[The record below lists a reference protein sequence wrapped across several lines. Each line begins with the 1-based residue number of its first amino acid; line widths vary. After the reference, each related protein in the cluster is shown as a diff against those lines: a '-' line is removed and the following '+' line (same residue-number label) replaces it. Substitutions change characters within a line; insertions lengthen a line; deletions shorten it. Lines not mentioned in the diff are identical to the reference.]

1 MLARWNKLC
10 WHILLKTIGM
20 NFKKVYG
27 LLVWSALVLAACS
40 PKIKTPKP
48 EAAKPVEKEKPVDK
62 KPVKKFA
69 QGASVS
75 LLVPFKLNELN
86 LKTATKA
93 EIEKYAMPIDFYQ
106 GFKLGLDSAAAQ
118 GLNFKLNVFDTDDDN
133 AHIATLFKND
143 RFKQSNL
150 IIGPVFPDGLK
161 FISNYSKDN
170 NVLVVSPLA
179 ASQPADFNNPNLI
192 SIVNNI
198 DLHAKKIGSYIT
210 KNFNP
215 TNTIVV
221 LINPRKTEDEQF
233 AAPIR
238 NYFQGNTKFII
249 QEYASAYAFETKM
262 IKGKQYAVVVTSSD
276 RAFVLPTI
284 EKLYKLKHL
293 PAGGYNISLF
303 GHPNWVKQNYPTDKM
318 QDLNTIISSSYK
330 IDYKNSAVT
339 TFIKKYRYQYGFEP
353 GEYAFKGFDI
363 GYYFGRLLTTY
374 GEDYKDYIVKDR
386 YKGLHNNFSFTHD
399 EKLGYINT
407 SLMLLKFKNF
417 ALNIV
422 E

>member
-1 MLARWNKLC
+1 
-10 WHILLKTIGM
+10 M
-20 NFKKVYG
+20 NLKKVYW
-27 LLVWSALVLAACS
+27 LPVLFTLVLAACS
-40 PKIKTPKP
+40 PKIRTPKP
-48 EAAKPVEKEKPVDK
+48 ETNKPVEKEKPADK
-62 KPVKKFA
+62 KPIKKFS
-69 QGASVS
+69 QASVS
-75 LLVPFKLNELN
+75 LLVPFKLDELN

-93 EIEKYAMPIDFYQ
+93 DIEKYAMPIDFYQ

-118 GLNFKLNVFDTDDDN
+118 GLNFKLNVFDTQDDN
-133 AHIATLFKND
+133 AHISVLFKNE

-150 IIGPVFPDGLK
+150 IIGPVFPEGLK
-161 FISNYSKDN
+161 FISAYSKEN
-170 NVLVVSPLA
+170 NALIVSPLA
-179 ASQPADFNNPNLI
+179 ATEPTEFNNPNMV

-198 DLHAKKIGSYIT
+198 GLHGKKIATYIA

-221 LINPRKTEDEQF
+221 LINPKKTEDEAF
-233 AAPIR
+233 AAPVR
-238 NYFQGNTKFII
+238 SYLQQQTKFTV
-249 QEYASAYAFETKM
+249 QEYASAYTFETKM
-262 IKGKQYAVVVTSSD
+262 IKGKQYVVVVTSSD
-276 RAFVLPTI
+276 RAFVLPTV

-293 PAGGYNISLF
+293 TTGGYNINLF
-303 GHPNWVKQNYPTDKM
+303 GHPNWVKQNYPTDKL

-330 IDYKNSAVT
+330 IDYKNSAVV
-339 TFIKKYRYQYGFEP
+339 TFIKKYRYRYGFEP
-353 GEYAFKGFDI
+353 GEYAFKGFDV
-363 GYYFGRLLTTY
+363 GYYFGKLLVTY

-417 ALNIV
+417 ALSPV